1 MAGDEAA
8 FKKAMDRYPHLREY
22 VKNWE
27 KEGNPRPEYYPS
39 INRDMESIEMPN
51 FIYPVGPPI
60 FIHILKRMG
69 EMSRYLAIEPQL
81 TEEEKQLY
89 DDIFDSLVLLAPTQE
104 EPTSPEEFKE
114 MLNKLMDLIIVVGTE
129 EKTLLSKLVKLS
141 PLKKVYLTEVQN
153 ENIRYHLIK
162 DLTSLGILEPMIRDT
177 WIEDISC
184 TGLGDIFLIHK
195 IFKTMRSNIAM
206 ASDME
211 LDEYAY
217 KITERMGRPVSDA
230 KPIADGALSDGSRVN
245 VIYSRDISRKGT
257 SFTIRKFAAEPLA
270 ITQIIKWGCFSSQMA
285 AYVWICLENGMS
297 LFVCGETA
305 SGKTTS
311 LNAINCFIPAH
322 FKMFTVEDTPEV
334 LCPHS
339 AWQQLVTRQASAKG
353 TSDTDVDMFD
363 LLKAALRSR
372 PNYIIAGEIRGEE
385 GFVAFQGMQTGH
397 PCMAT
402 FHAGSVR
409 AMLQRLTGKPIN
421 IPLPSVDN
429 LNVVLIQQ
437 AVRRKGKTLRRV
449 LEIGEIEGYSKE
461 AGGVL
466 TRTMFEWEPTSD
478 THVFKGL
485 YNSYILEEKIAK
497 MRGYEDPRDIYKE
510 LDLRTKILDK
520 MIELEIF
527 DFYTTFDIF
536 AKYNE
541 YGLEGLPFQV

>member
-195 IFKTMRSNIAM
+195 IFKQYRCT
-206 ASDME
+206 
-211 LDEYAY
+211 
-217 KITERMGRPVSDA
+217 
-230 KPIADGALSDGSRVN
+230 GAL
-245 VIYSRDISRKGT
+245 
-257 SFTIRKFAAEPLA
+257 
-270 ITQIIKWGCFSSQMA
+270 
-285 AYVWICLENGMS
+285 
-297 LFVCGETA
+297 
-305 SGKTTS
+305 
-311 LNAINCFIPAH
+311 AH
-322 FKMFTVEDTPEV
+322 FFAF
-334 LCPHS
+334 S
-339 AWQQLVTRQASAKG
+339 
-353 TSDTDVDMFD
+353 
-363 LLKAALRSR
+363 
-372 PNYIIAGEIRGEE
+372 
-385 GFVAFQGMQTGH
+385 GF
-397 PCMAT
+397 
-402 FHAGSVR
+402 
-409 AMLQRLTGKPIN
+409 L
-421 IPLPSVDN
+421 
-429 LNVVLIQQ
+429 
-437 AVRRKGKTLRRV
+437 
-449 LEIGEIEGYSKE
+449 
-461 AGGVL
+461 
-466 TRTMFEWEPTSD
+466 
-478 THVFKGL
+478 
-485 YNSYILEEKIAK
+485 
-497 MRGYEDPRDIYKE
+497 
-510 LDLRTKILDK
+510 
-520 MIELEIF
+520 
-527 DFYTTFDIF
+527 
-536 AKYNE
+536 
-541 YGLEGLPFQV
+541 